1 MIFSVKCL
9 TAHCQQ
15 IYRQISTM
23 YDTCDVKLFNF
34 FENLNL
40 CNNMPF
46 RNVKPFFIYCLSMKM
61 DFKLLSNPKA

>member
-34 FENLNL
+34 FEN
-40 CNNMPF
+40 NMPF
-46 RNVKPFFIYCLSMKM
+46 RNVKPFVNENGF
-61 DFKLLSNPKA
+61 